1 MCSFNNMNKKVL
13 IAAALLAQTA
23 AFAQTNDPVIMKI
36 NGNDIKRS
44 EFEYSYNKNNSEGV
58 IDKKD
63 VQDYLQLYIDYK
75 LKVEAAKDAGID
87 TLSNIKTELQ
97 GYREQMVY
105 PTIENPTF
113 VEAQAYKTYQNAL
126 AYYGGADLLECQHI
140 LVLMRQDAT
149 EAQQNAAKVT
159 IDSIYACIN
168 QGQDFAE
175 LAKKHSQDPGSAKRG
190 GQLPKFGKGQMIPD
204 FEKAAYELS
213 PGQISKPF
221 KSTAGWHI
229 IKMNSRAPFE
239 PYSYHHDKII
249 EFLNKQN
256 GFKEAAAEALIDSLA
271 TQRGVDKTVVFDQL
285 FNEMIQKD
293 SDNKNLAQEY
303 YDGTLMYEISKNQVW
318 DKAAR
323 DKEGLEEYFKENKK
337 KYAWTEPRFR
347 GAVVYAKDMDV
358 FKAAKK
364 LAKGL
369 DPYEWQETITKAF
382 NSDTVRVVRVEK
394 TNIFKKGDNRA
405 VDKFGFKTDAEVK
418 QMKDFPFCG
427 VIGKLLKKPQVYT
440 DVKGAVVADYQKE
453 KEDEWIK
460 ALRQK
465 YPVEVY
471 QDVVNTVNNH

>member
-1 MCSFNNMNKKVL
+1 MNKCVL
-13 IAAALLAQTA
+13 IATLLIAQA
-23 AFAQTNDPVIMKI
+23 QAFAQTNDPVIMKI

-63 VQDYLQLYIDYK
+63 VQDYLQLYVDYK

-113 VEAQAYKTYQNAL
+113 VEAQAYKTYQNA
-126 AYYGGADLLECQHI
+126 ASYYGGADLLECQHI

-149 EAQQNAAKVT
+149 EAQQNAAKNT
-159 IDSIYACIN
+159 IDSLYACVR
-168 QGQDFAE
+168 QGQDFDE

-190 GQLPKFGKGQMIPD
+190 GKLPKFGKGQMIPD
-204 FEKAAYELS
+204 FEKAAYELE
-213 PGQISKPF
+213 PGQISQPF

-229 IKMNSRAPFE
+229 IKMNARAPFE
-239 PYSYHHDKII
+239 PYSFHHDKII
-249 EFLNKQN
+249 DFLNKQN

-271 TQRGVDKTVVFDQL
+271 QIQGVDKTVVFDQL

-323 DKEGLEEYFKENKK
+323 DQDGLELFFQENKK
-337 KYAWTEPRFR
+337 KYEWTEPRFK
-347 GAVVYAKDMDV
+347 GAVVYAKDKNV
-358 FKAAKK
+358 FKRAKK
-364 LAKGL
+364 LTKGV
-369 DPYEWQETITKAF
+369 DPFLWPDTITKTL
-382 NSDTVRVVRVEK
+382 NTGDEKIVRVEK
-394 TNIFKKGDNRA
+394 TNIFKKGDNKA
-405 VDKFGFKTDAEVK
+405 VDKYAFKSNAEVK
-418 QMKDFPFCG
+418 MMKGFDFCG
-427 VIGKLLKKPQVYT
+427 VIGKMLKKPQGYA
-440 DVKGAVVADYQKE
+440 DVKGVVIADFQKE
-453 KEDEWIK
+453 KEDEWIR
-460 ALRQK
+460 ALRAK
-465 YPVEVY
+465 YPVEIY
-471 QDVVNTVNNH
+471 QEVVNTVNNH